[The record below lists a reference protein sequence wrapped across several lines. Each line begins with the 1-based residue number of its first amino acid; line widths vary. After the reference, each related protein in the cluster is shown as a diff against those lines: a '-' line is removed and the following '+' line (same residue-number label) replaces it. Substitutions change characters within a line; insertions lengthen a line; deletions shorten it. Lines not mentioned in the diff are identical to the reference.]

1 MEGFVIDGPCG
12 IPYLSFMAAIAAEGR
27 IPLIEGRYEFCPL
40 AFCLAVG
47 GNQGAIEAASAELDH
62 FMVPMTRQI
71 DLEFNIRR
79 LCIDGFN
86 AAADGIIVS
95 GFRRVWIFRNIGY
108 RLNDG
113 AFRRQGQGRRFDGLR
128 IRSFQWGTAALI
140 LAAVCRAAVTGTGCA
155 ARTVDPIPSVN
166 SRADVTAAAL

>member
-71 DLEFNIRR
+71 VLEFNIRR

-128 IRSFQWGTAALI
+128 DTLI
-140 LAAVCRAAVTGTGCA
+140 PVGDGSTYFGSRLQGCRNGNGLCCQ
-155 ARTVDPIPSVN
+155 N
-166 SRADVTAAAL
+166 G